1 MSGTV
6 GDNTARASG
15 VIASAGGGTILSAKS
30 MKLESTTSRT
40 GTAPA
45 HISAFDMSFAAT
57 KSDSKLYFQVCI
69 GEIGVSTDVCN
80 TAFYFYDVTNSAIV
94 GAYGDAAGSRLR
106 VSWGTNI
113 DHYHRQT
120 NSNFGTWHEPGTT
133 SSIDYT
139 IYGAA
144 TGSQTMYINRSGW
157 DADTSSIEDYRG
169 ASTFTITEY
178 AADTVTLT

>member
-15 VIASAGGGTILSAKS
+15 VIASAGGGTMLSAKS

-80 TAFYFYDVTNSAIV
+80 TAFYFYDVTNSTII

-106 VSWGTNI
+106 VGVTDSIT
-113 DHYHRQT
+113 DTTYH
-120 NSNFGTWHEPGTT
+120 SVPSLVSWHEPGTT